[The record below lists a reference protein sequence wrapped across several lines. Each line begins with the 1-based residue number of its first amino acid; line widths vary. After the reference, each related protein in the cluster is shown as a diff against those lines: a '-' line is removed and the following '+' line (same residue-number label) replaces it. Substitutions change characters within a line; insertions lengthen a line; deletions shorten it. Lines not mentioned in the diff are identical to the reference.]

1 MSMFDRRVAPH
12 LSKPIFSS
20 NVDLTTFEDSNH
32 LDIFEKSN
40 SNITHDA
47 VKRATSTQAL
57 ADFLASTGPEEFF
70 EKTAAKRGSK
80 LFSRLRKKNSTVS
93 KPPINDTPRKYVE
106 IIPNYPQPRDD
117 WNTGAAP
124 VSSAAT
130 KCAMEISKALSAHSL
145 KVPLQQQQPPPYQA
159 IKDMTH
165 VEPRK
170 PLIENRSPSLTMHT
184 VPPIP
189 LKNARRNSKMSL
201 ASSSGETVTPV
212 EDRRSEG
219 GARRKS
225 GRRSSRGGHE
235 MDLVEAAL
243 SHRIEARRKS
253 FASSN
258 RSSSATTAS
267 DFVATEIANEHVKA
281 LQLTSAGQID
291 AIESNSHR
299 KRRTA
304 TVSSVQSN
312 TTNTAATS
320 PVSSTST
327 TTIPTAAL
335 NRRRIRHAQVQTA
348 DFPYISRGSAVT
360 IETQTD
366 TTSETSRSVST
377 GTDSD
382 TIMTERKSS
391 MLEDDDLTNEL
402 YRTIEL
408 LQQQLAEEQRS
419 KRRLVAA
426 MRDSRDKSELLSA
439 LAYKKLR
446 ELWEEK
452 CKWEGDCL
460 ELRDRL
466 MELEGSESGS
476 SM

>member
-1 MSMFDRRVAPH
+1 MSIVDRRVTPH

-20 NVDLTTFEDSNH
+20 NVDLSTFEDSH
-32 LDIFEKSN
+32 PIDIFEKTN
-40 SNITHDA
+40 SNITHDS

-70 EKTAAKRGSK
+70 EKSSAKRGSK
-80 LFSRLRKKNSTVS
+80 LFSRLRKKSPNSTN
-93 KPPINDTPRKYVE
+93 KPIIYGTPKKYVE

-117 WNTGAAP
+117 WNTGVAP

-145 KVPLQQQQPPPYQA
+145 KVPLQQPPPYQA

-170 PLIENRSPSLTMHT
+170 PMKENRSPSLSSTI

-201 ASSSGETVTPV
+201 ASSSGETVTPSPGD
-212 EDRRSEG
+212 DRRSET
-219 GARRKS
+219 RRKS
-225 GRRSSRGGHE
+225 ARRTSRGHE

-258 RSSSATTAS
+258 RSSSATTAN

-312 TTNTAATS
+312 NTITAT
-320 PVSSTST
+320 STST
-327 TTIPTAAL
+327 TASTTSIPAAAL
-335 NRRRIRHAQVQTA
+335 NRRRIRHAQVQTS
-348 DFPYISRGSAVT
+348 DLPYGSHGSAVT

-366 TTSETSRSVST
+366 MAPEPCRSISTDTST
-377 GTDSD
+377 D
-382 TIMTERKSS
+382 TIMTERKST
-391 MLEDDDLTNEL
+391 MIDDDDNLTNEL

-419 KRRLVAA
+419 KRRLMAA

-466 MELEGSESGS
+466 MELEGSESGN

>member
-70 EKTAAKRGSK
+70 EKNAAKRGSK
-80 LFSRLRKKNSTVS
+80 LFSRLRKKNSTVA

-117 WNTGAAP
+117 WNNGAAP

-145 KVPLQQQQPPPYQA
+145 KIPPQQPPPYQA

-170 PLIENRSPSLTMHT
+170 PLKENRSPSLSTTT

-212 EDRRSEG
+212 EDRRSDG

-225 GRRSSRGGHE
+225 GRRSSRGHE

-304 TVSSVQSN
+304 TVSSVQSTN
-312 TTNTAATS
+312 TTATS

-327 TTIPTAAL
+327 TTIPAAAL

-348 DFPYISRGSAVT
+348 DLPYISRGSAVT

-366 TTSETSRSVST
+366 TTSE
-377 GTDSD
+377 TDSD